1 MGVAKDE
8 LVDMIINVLLRIG
21 SDTIKESM
29 VKNLAL
35 MCRPMC
41 YLYTRLHGCYICY
54 NRIARA
60 TTET

>member
-35 MCRPMC
+35 M
-41 YLYTRLHGCYICY
+41 
-54 NRIARA
+54 
-60 TTET
+60 